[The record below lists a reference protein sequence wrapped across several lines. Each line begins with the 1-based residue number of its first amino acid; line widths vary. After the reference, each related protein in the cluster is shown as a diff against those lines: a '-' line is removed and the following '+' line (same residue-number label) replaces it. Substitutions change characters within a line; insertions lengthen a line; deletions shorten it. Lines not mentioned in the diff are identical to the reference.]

1 MFVGSKPLDLK
12 KKIYY
17 CEVWKWLGPGG
28 PPGLQ
33 IQWRAEDVRGGFD
46 SHALPPGWFE
56 SLKRRIRMF
65 GIGMPEL
72 VVILVIVLIIF
83 GAGKLPQIGE
93 GIGKGIRNFRK
104 ATTKDQEEIDVTP
117 KKNEEIP
124 EKK

>member
-1 MFVGSKPLDLK
+1 LAGLL
-12 KKIYY
+12 I
-17 CEVWKWLGPGG
+17 EVY
-28 PPGLQ
+28 
-33 IQWRAEDVRGGFD
+33 DF
-46 SHALPPGWFE
+46 
-56 SLKRRIRMF
+56 KRRIRMF

-104 ATTKDQEEIDVTP
+104 ATKDQEEIDVTP